1 MFVAVY
7 IDVGCRRHLIVKS
20 HGKEDGVDADGSKDE
35 VLKEGTGDKCP
46 NLVQQMIQTKHFHRA
61 QEARRMDLVL
71 NGVAGNEHLRR
82 VSA

>member
-20 HGKEDGVDADGSKDE
+20 HGKEYGVDADGSKDE

-46 NLVQQMIQTKHFHRA
+46 NLVQEIIYIDKTFSKKRDH
-61 QEARRMDLVL
+61 LVL
-71 NGVAGNEHLRR
+71 NGVAGNEHLGRF
-82 VSA
+82 SA